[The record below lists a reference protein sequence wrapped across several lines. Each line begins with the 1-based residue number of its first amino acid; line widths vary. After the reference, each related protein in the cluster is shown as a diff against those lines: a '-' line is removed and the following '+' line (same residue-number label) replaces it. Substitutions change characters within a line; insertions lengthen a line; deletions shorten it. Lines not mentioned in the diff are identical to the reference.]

1 LTNIKKAEEIVQSTS
16 EDVKNVKIARSFED
30 ENTVIL
36 HTVYTYKD
44 DSQQVAFDILTFD
57 ENEKITTHKT
67 YHQPLITDTKS
78 GRSMYDGSTELKDLD
93 KTASNKTLIS
103 DYLKDVIGGG
113 SEKNKDFFDGNKH
126 IQHSP
131 YLPDTYSGLLSTG
144 LSRIK
149 QGYVVDYQK
158 IDTVFGQGNF
168 VLIISE
174 GRYGKGGVPSVFC
187 DLYRIDN
194 NKLAEHWDVIQAK

>member
-1 LTNIKKAEEIVQSTS
+1 MTSIEKAKEIIQSTS
-16 EDVKNVKIARSFED
+16 ENVKVARSFED
-30 ENTVIL
+30 GNTVIL
-36 HTVYTYKD
+36 HTVYTHED
-44 DSQQVAFDILTFD
+44 NSQQVAFDILTFD
-57 ENEKITTHKT
+57 ENQEVAMHKT

-78 GRSMYDGSTELKDLD
+78 GRSMYDGSVEIKDLD
-93 KTASNKTLIS
+93 KTASNKALIC
-103 DYLKDVIGGG
+103 DYLKDVISGG
-113 SEKNKDFFDGNKH
+113 SEKNKDFFDGDKH

-131 YLPDTYSGLLSTG
+131 YLPDTYSGLMSTG
-144 LSRIK
+144 LGRVK

-187 DLYRIDN
+187 DLYRVEND
-194 NKLAEHWDVIQAK
+194 KLAEHWDVIQAK